1 MNWFDWMPDSRHV
14 VLQFRSEVGASSL
27 WLADLTSPHLTSL
40 ANSEVSKNAPS
51 VSPDGTKIA
60 YAATDLNW
68 DILQI
73 DLKSR
78 AVTPLVTGSLYE
90 GWPAWLPSGQQ
101 IAYSTKRSG
110 RSEIWMKSL
119 QEGWSRPVLTPDDF
133 PDEPSLLLVQPAISP
148 NGRAIVY
155 QRFSASGTHLFVSP
169 LDEGKPVRLA
179 ASAPRQDFPSWS
191 PDGNWIAF
199 LSERV
204 VKKVRVG
211 GGADPIDLRTDAG
224 RNSGL
229 RWSAST
235 GKILYTSR
243 QGLTVI
249 NEDGTQPHVLSAEP
263 LLVYDWAPDGSRVY
277 AIRETGQR
285 QLELVTIDS
294 HTGQFQHVAE
304 LGPMTVSP
312 EPIGNADTVRSLR
325 ISPDGTRAAFA
336 YLHPHSDIWMLER
349 VKH

>member
-1 MNWFDWMPDSRHV
+1 
-14 VLQFRSEVGASSL
+14 
-27 WLADLTSPHLTSL
+27 
-40 ANSEVSKNAPS
+40 
-51 VSPDGTKIA
+51 
-60 YAATDLNW
+60 
-68 DILQI
+68 
-73 DLKSR
+73 
-78 AVTPLVTGSLYE
+78 
-90 GWPAWLPSGQQ
+90 
-101 IAYSTKRSG
+101 
-110 RSEIWMKSL
+110 MKSL
-119 QEGWSRPVLTPDDF
+119 GEGWSRPVLTPDDF
-133 PDEPSLLLVQPAISP
+133 PDEPSLLLVQPAVSP
-148 NGRAIVY
+148 NGRAIAY

-169 LDEGKPVRLA
+169 LDGGKPERLA

-204 VKKVRVG
+204 VRVG
-211 GGADPIDLRTDAG
+211 GGAAPIDLRTDARG
-224 RNSGL
+224 NSII
-229 RWSAST
+229 RWSAA

-249 NEDGTQPHVLSAEP
+249 NEDGSQPHLLSAEP

-304 LGPMTVSP
+304 LGPATVSP
-312 EPIGNADTVRSLR
+312 EPIGNPDTVRSLR
-325 ISPDGTRAAFA
+325 ISPDGRRAAFA